1 MTQAT
6 RPAGGNR
13 LPSVPIQAGLSM
25 SFLTMH
31 PTIFRLMFLLFSAYL
46 AAVRPS
52 GRSC

>member
-13 LPSVPIQAGLSM
+13 WPGMPIQAGLSM

-31 PTIFRLMFLLFSAYL
+31 PTIFCLMFLLFSVYL
-46 AAVRPS
+46 AAIRPS
-52 GRSC
+52 SRSC